1 MRAEAQP
8 LDSLKNLRGQR
19 KMILHRAN
27 GIGRTFLAT
36 RWDGHRFKERLGVGY
51 RSNLSAT
58 FDVEPSTGR
67 EFFCLTQGGFG
78 GRGRP
83 SIVSVGSFE
92 ALARCEANFHLEK
105 LKHDFA
111 LLST

>member
-1 MRAEAQP
+1 MLAEAQP
-8 LDSLKNLRGQR
+8 LDPLKNLRGQR
-19 KMILHRAN
+19 KVILHRAN

-36 RWDGHRFKERLGVGY
+36 RWDGHRFKERLGADIA
-51 RSNLSAT
+51 RICRRPLT
-58 FDVEPSTGR
+58 STGR
-67 EFFCLTQGGFG
+67 EFFCLTQGGSG

-92 ALARCEANFHLEK
+92 ALTRCQANFHLEK